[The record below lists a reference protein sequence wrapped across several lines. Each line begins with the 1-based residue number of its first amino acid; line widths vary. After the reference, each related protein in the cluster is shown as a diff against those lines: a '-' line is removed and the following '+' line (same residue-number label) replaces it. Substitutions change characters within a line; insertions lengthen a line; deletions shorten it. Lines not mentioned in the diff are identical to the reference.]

1 MPIRVVTVEDD
12 PQYRSSLELLFRHAD
27 DFELVDSFGSPEA
40 ALSRLD
46 GSLAAASP
54 AAGAPGAASPHVQLA
69 APVGW
74 DLVLMDVDLPGMN
87 GIACT
92 RRIKQHMPD
101 TAVVVLTV
109 FEERGTIVE
118 AICAGADGYLLKRT
132 PAAELLTQLRAIAV
146 GGAPISAG
154 VARTV
159 LDLVRHLEP
168 GSRDRPAGAARVDL
182 TDRELEV
189 LGCLVQGMSYKRVA
203 QQLDISLDTVRSHI
217 RSVYSKLQVHSVA
230 EAVSRALREGL
241 V

>member
-1 MPIRVVTVEDD
+1 VVIAGGNPKKTPPHRMNMRVRRAIVPCIVSWHSQLPSTSQPQRKATVPIRVVTVEDD

-92 RRIKQHMPD
+92 RRIKQHM
-101 TAVVVLTV
+101 
-109 FEERGTIVE
+109 
-118 AICAGADGYLLKRT
+118 
-132 PAAELLTQLRAIAV
+132 
-146 GGAPISAG
+146 
-154 VARTV
+154 
-159 LDLVRHLEP
+159 
-168 GSRDRPAGAARVDL
+168 
-182 TDRELEV
+182 
-189 LGCLVQGMSYKRVA
+189 
-203 QQLDISLDTVRSHI
+203 
-217 RSVYSKLQVHSVA
+217 
-230 EAVSRALREGL
+230 
-241 V
+241 